1 MSINPSPLSA
11 PDLENTGKALGQAA
25 AQQAA
30 QEAVRKALPE
40 DLARKAGQVQQA
52 AALTGAARQA
62 LSKPADAPL
71 PGIHAVPFE
80 DLDTSTATAVAMNNN
95 DANPK
100 AGAAANA
107 GNNSTPGLVGARI
120 YIGETAIRQ
129 IISLQITQRHGA
141 HHELKLR
148 FFQDQA
154 QSEGTLTFDGAE
166 KLLGQV
172 AEIELYDRNNPSA
185 GKLQHIFVIADV
197 QFEQDSLNEGIL
209 NVTGYAPTWILDG
222 EPHFE
227 TFYKKDLA
235 TISKSV
241 CKSLEQVKAQLKAD
255 PTITEQL
262 PFVCRYNES
271 VWNFMKRL
279 STETGQ
285 WLYFNGT
292 ELVFG
297 KPESTQGPKL
307 IYGQN
312 CYHISMSLHA
322 RPLQQGL
329 FDYEPSGH
337 KPISSEANTYN
348 GNAGAFNSIAFNK
361 SKELFGST
369 PSVAAPSF
377 LPAQDDT
384 LKTIA
389 KSRGAQ
395 KAADMYFV
403 KGESNLYELR
413 TGMIVDVA
421 FQRKGQSASHAPV
434 RIINIQHN
442 LDASSL
448 YTNTFEAIP
457 AASEMPP
464 ALAYNKPVT
473 YPVLA
478 EVIDNNDSKGRIRV
492 KFMGWQQ
499 QGMAETD
506 YMRVLTPDAGGGGDK
521 VASNRGLVTVPEVG
535 DQVYVDF
542 EHGNPDRPFVT
553 GSVFHGKV
561 GIGGGGSNNTKSLT
575 SKSGH
580 TVTLNDGAG
589 ITVKD
594 RDDNVIELD
603 GAGNARMETKE
614 SITISCGESS
624 IFMDK
629 TGKIQIKGKEIV
641 TLGMNIGVSAQT
653 SIGIGVGPED
663 ATPTSGIAVEA
674 NTLDIG
680 TKTLSMSGESEA
692 NLGAK
697 TVNIGGGSETNISS
711 GKVKLN

>member
-1 MSINPSPLSA
+1 MSTNPTHTPVN
-11 PDLENTGKALGQAA
+11 DLENTGKALGG
-25 AQQAA
+25 QAA
-30 QEAVRKALPE
+30 Q
-40 DLARKAGQVQQA
+40 LAAQKILDKTAGKETGKIAGQVQEA
-52 AALTGAARQA
+52 AALAGAVQQTWNR
-62 LSKPADAPL
+62 PAAAPL
-71 PGIHAVPFE
+71 PGISPVPFE
-80 DLDTSTATAVAMNNN
+80 DLDTSTATAVAMS
-95 DANPK
+95 
-100 AGAAANA
+100 A
-107 GNNSTPGLVGARI
+107 GNQPETATQNTSEAQLPVKIGSRI
-120 YIGETAIRQ
+120 YIGETPIEQ
-129 IISLQITQRHGA
+129 IISLRIDQVHGA

-154 QSEGTLTFDGAE
+154 QPEGALTFDGAE

-172 AEIELYDRNNPSA
+172 AEIELFNKNNPSA
-185 GKLQHIFVIADV
+185 GRLQHIFVIADV
-197 QFEQDSLNEGIL
+197 QFEQDALNEGIL
-209 NVTGYAPTWILDG
+209 SVTGYAPTWILDG

-227 TFYKKDLA
+227 TFYKKDLT

-271 VWNFMKRL
+271 VWNFLKRL

-297 KPESTQGPKL
+297 KPESITGPKL
-307 IYGQN
+307 VYGKN
-312 CYHISMSLHA
+312 CYHISMSMHA
-322 RPLQQGL
+322 KPLQQGL
-329 FDYEPSGH
+329 FDYEHAEH

-348 GNAGAFNSIAFNK
+348 GNAGAFNSMAFNK

-369 PSVAAPSF
+369 PSFGTPSF
-377 LPAQDDT
+377 LPAQGDT

-395 KAADMYFV
+395 KAADMYLV
-403 KGESNLYELR
+403 KGESTLHELR

-421 FQRKGQSASHAPV
+421 FRRKTQSATHAPI
-434 RIINIQHN
+434 RIMNVTHN
-442 LDASSL
+442 LDASGL
-448 YTNTFEAIP
+448 YINTFEAIP

-473 YPVLA
+473 YPMLA
-478 EVIDNNDSKGRIRV
+478 EVIDNNDSKGRIRAR
-492 KFMGWQQ
+492 FMGWQQ
-499 QGMAETD
+499 QGMPETD
-506 YMRVLTPDAGGGGDK
+506 FMRVLTPDAGGGGDK
-521 VASNRGLVTVPEVG
+521 VAANRGLVTVPEIG

-553 GSVFHGKV
+553 GSVFHGRV
-561 GIGGGGSNNTKSLT
+561 GTGGGGSNNTKSLT

-580 TVTLNDGAG
+580 TVTLDDGAG
-589 ITVKD
+589 ITV
-594 RDDNVIELD
+594 RDKGDNIIVLD
-603 GAGNARMETKE
+603 GAGNAHMETKE
-614 SITISCGESS
+614 TITITCGESS
-624 IFMDK
+624 ISMDK

-663 ATPTSGIAVEA
+663 GTPTSGIAVEA
-674 NTLDIG
+674 TTLDIG

>member
-1 MSINPSPLSA
+1 MSLKPVHTPAGI
-11 PDLENTGKALGQAA
+11 ENTGKAAGEQAA
-25 AQQAA
+25 QLAAQELLRKADKDLEQKAAQAQQAA
-30 QEAVRKALPE
+30 GILHTA
-40 DLARKAGQVQQA
+40 QQA
-52 AALTGAARQA
+52 WN
-62 LSKPADAPL
+62 KPAAA
-71 PGIHAVPFE
+71 GITPVAFE
-80 DLDTSTATAVAMNNN
+80 DLDTSTATAVAM
-95 DANPK
+95 
-100 AGAAANA
+100 GA
-107 GNNSTPGLVGARI
+107 GNQDRPQQSNTGGKLPSLIGSRI

-129 IISLQITQRHGA
+129 IILLQINQVHGA

-154 QSEGTLTFDGAE
+154 QSEGALTFDGAE

-172 AEIELYDRNNPSA
+172 AEIELFDKNNPSS

-197 QFEQDSLNEGIL
+197 QFEQDALNEGIL
-209 NVTGYAPTWILDG
+209 TVTGYAPTWILDG

-227 TFYKKDLA
+227 VFYKKDLA

-271 VWNFMKRL
+271 VWNFLKRL

-297 KPESTQGPKL
+297 KPESATGPKL

-322 RPLQQGL
+322 KPLQQGL
-329 FDYEPSGH
+329 FDYESAGDN
-337 KPISSEANTYN
+337 PISSEANSYN
-348 GNAGAFNSIAFNK
+348 GNAGAFNNMAFNK

-369 PSVAAPSF
+369 PSFATPSF
-377 LPAQDDT
+377 LPAQGDT

-395 KAADMYFV
+395 KAADMYLI

-413 TGMIVDVA
+413 TGIIVDVE
-421 FQRKGQSASHAPV
+421 FRRNTQSASHAPI
-434 RIINIQHN
+434 RIINVQHN
-442 LDASSL
+442 LDASGL

-464 ALAYNKPVT
+464 ALSYNKPVT
-473 YPVLA
+473 YPMLG
-478 EVIDNNDSKGRIRV
+478 EVIDNNDGQGRIRA

-499 QGMAETD
+499 QGVAETD

-521 VASNRGLVTVPEVG
+521 VAANRGLVTVPEVG
-535 DQVYVDF
+535 DQVYIDF

-561 GIGGGGSNNTKSLT
+561 GTGGGGSNNTKSLT

-594 RDDNVIELD
+594 KDENIIELD

-614 SITISCGESS
+614 TITITCGESS
-624 IFMDK
+624 ISMDK

-641 TLGMNIGVSAQT
+641 TLGINIGVSAQT

-663 ATPTSGIAVEA
+663 GTPTSGIAVEA
-674 NTLDIG
+674 TTLDIG
-680 TKTLSMSGESEA
+680 TKTLSMSGEAEA